1 MEHEQVFFNE
11 DDKNFLIL
19 SNHTLRQLVKKLE
32 KKIEE
37 IEKELTEL
45 HKENMRLNKENI
57 KKD

>member
-1 MEHEQVFFNE
+1 MEHKFFNE

-19 SNHTLRQLVKKLE
+19 SNYTLRELVKKLE

-37 IEKELTEL
+37 IEEELTDL

>member
-1 MEHEQVFFNE
+1 MEHEFFNE

-19 SNHTLRQLVKKLE
+19 SNYTLRELVKKLE

-37 IEKELTEL
+37 IEEELTEL
-45 HKENMRLNKENI
+45 RKENMRLNKENI